1 MRTFLFASMF
11 LISTSLF
18 SMQNRESINAETS
31 NGLENKIIF
40 LKKLAKQSFYISL
53 LGGILTTTSWFFDT
67 ELSKCLLLYS
77 SLMMTNYAACQIS
90 SCILQRKQE
99 RRNTNTQQNNSEQ

>member
-18 SMQNRESINAETS
+18 SMQNRELIYSETP
-31 NGLENKIIF
+31 NELENKILF
-40 LKKLAKQSFYISL
+40 FKKLAKQSFYISL
-53 LGGILTTTSWFFDT
+53 LGGVITTASWFFDT
-67 ELSKCLLLYS
+67 KLSKYLLLYS
-77 SLMMTNYAACQIS
+77 SLMMTNYVACEIS

-99 RRNTNTQQNNSEQ
+99 RQNTNPQQNNSQ